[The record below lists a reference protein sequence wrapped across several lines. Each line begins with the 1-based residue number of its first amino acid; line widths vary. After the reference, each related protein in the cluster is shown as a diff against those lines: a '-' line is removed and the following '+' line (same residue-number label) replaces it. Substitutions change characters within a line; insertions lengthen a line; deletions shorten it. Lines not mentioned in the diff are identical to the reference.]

1 MQTEKMPKKSKTP
14 SVKRRIADQEQ
25 PAVKRSKEEQSDTS
39 PLCFQSPA
47 TLFESLIQPM
57 GTDRFFSE
65 YWEKKPLHLQRSD
78 PGTASYYQSLFQLC
92 DLQSLCSQGLEYYR
106 DINVVRCVNGKKKLL
121 NKEGRV
127 KHSVLN
133 KIMSQNK
140 ATVQYHQPQRFKV
153 SVMALLPL
161 DQFAFMVHPPV
172 SFLCMQCVWCAADT
186 WPAVMSSCCLH
197 SCVGAL
203 ASGPHTS
210 PVHETED
217 VSMAEHCSQ
226 TRVWMFHVHISLRP
240 SHFLFTKQF
249 HFLPSTFVSS
259 FQHPPPHVRLNQ

>member
-1 MQTEKMPKKSKTP
+1 MIFSGLVCRLKKMPKKSKTQ
-14 SVKRRIADQEQ
+14 SVKRRTADREQ

-39 PLCFQSPA
+39 PLCFQSPE

-78 PGTASYYQSLFQLC
+78 PGTAAYYQSLFQLR

-127 KHSVLN
+127 KHGVLS
-133 KIMSQNK
+133 KIMSQSK

-153 SVMALLPL
+153 SLLALLPVCIHGSSTCFL
-161 DQFAFMVHPPV
+161 FVSAVCLVH
-172 SFLCMQCVWCAADT
+172 CRYM
-186 WPAVMSSCCLH
+186 MSSCAVVCTAVLAPSPLDHTHH
-197 SCVGAL
+197 S
-203 ASGPHTS
+203 T
-210 PVHETED
+210 
-217 VSMAEHCSQ
+217 
-226 TRVWMFHVHISLRP
+226 
-240 SHFLFTKQF
+240 
-249 HFLPSTFVSS
+249 
-259 FQHPPPHVRLNQ
+259 